1 MCALALRSVPA
12 SSLIFLVIIALWAA
26 YLVPNA
32 IRKHRRTAEAR
43 QADRDSQAMRV
54 VVRRGAAPV
63 GQALAAAA
71 ANAVAVGA
79 SSRPVLGP
87 GADAVVPAAVPL
99 PVRGRSRAAVSPAS
113 PVSPVVARRRRVLA
127 AAGIATGLGWGIV
140 LTGLATWW
148 AGAVPTV
155 ALMLVVAALSRHGA
169 SAPQRRAQGRADA
182 VVLPVVRPAARVRVP
197 VQRDERPSPLAGDD
211 GWQPVPV
218 PLPTY
223 LLKDRARTWDPV
235 SPALAAQAL
244 PPVAVEEH
252 ETLVIDL
259 RDHVR
264 AVGE

>member
-32 IRKHRRTAEAR
+32 IRRHRRTAEAR

-87 GADAVVPAAVPL
+87 GAEPVAAVSSS
-99 PVRGRSRAAVSPAS
+99 PVAVRERSRAGVSR
-113 PVSPVVARRRRVLA
+113 VVTRRRRVLA
-127 AAGIATGLGWGIV
+127 AAGIATGLGWGVV
-140 LTGLATWW
+140 LTGLSAWW

-155 ALMLVVAALSRHGA
+155 ALMLVLAALSRHGA
-169 SAPQRRAQGRADA
+169 SAPQRRAQVRTGP
-182 VVLPVVRPAARVRVP
+182 VVLPAARPAARVRVP

-211 GWQPVPV
+211 GWEPVPV

-235 SPALAAQAL
+235 SPALAAQSAGQA
-244 PPVAVEEH
+244 PAGER

-259 RDHVR
+259 REHVR